1 MAKFKDRTGERYG
14 RLLVLEYSGKDHR
27 GKHLWRC
34 RCDCGNEKIVVG
46 DNLSSGKSN
55 SCGCLKK
62 EFLSKKGN
70 QFGLYS
76 DRRLAIYKVQYSH
89 LKRRHSKFSGE
100 IFSFEEFVK
109 KSESPCHY
117 CGLEW
122 SKEIQDRRNET
133 IKDGLFSDV
142 VVKCNGID
150 RIDSEVGYTSKN
162 TVPCCKYCNTAKNT
176 MTQQEFKRW
185 IVRVYENFET
195 R

>member
-27 GKHLWRC
+27 GKHLWKC

-76 DRRLAIYKVQYSH
+76 DRRLAIYRVQYSH
-89 LKRRHSKFSGE
+89 IKRRHSKFSGE

-109 KSESPCHY
+109 KSESPCYY

-185 IVRVYENFET
+185 IVRVYENFAT
-195 R
+195 

>member
-55 SCGCLKK
+55 SCGCLRK

-176 MTQQEFKRW
+176 MTQEEFKRW
-185 IVRVYENFET
+185 IIRVYEKFAT
-195 R
+195 

>member
-150 RIDSEVGYTSKN
+150 RIDSEVGDTSKN

-176 MTQQEFKRW
+176 MTQEEFKRW
-185 IVRVYENFET
+185 IIRVYEKFAT
-195 R
+195 

>member
-14 RLLVLEYSGKDHR
+14 RLLVVEHYGKDSR
-27 GKHLWRC
+27 GKYLWKC
-34 RCDCGNEKIVVG
+34 VCDCGNEKIVVG

-76 DRRLAIYKVQYSH
+76 DRRLAIYRVQYSH
-89 LKRRHSKFSGE
+89 IKRRHSKFSGE

-109 KSESPCHY
+109 KSESPCYY

-185 IVRVYENFET
+185 IVRVYENFAT

>member
-1 MAKFKDRTGERYG
+1 M
-14 RLLVLEYSGKDHR
+14 
-27 GKHLWRC
+27 WRC

-176 MTQQEFKRW
+176 MTQEEFKRW
-185 IVRVYENFET
+185 IIRVYEKFAT
-195 R
+195 

>member
-1 MAKFKDRTGERYG
+1 MAKFKYRTGERYG

-185 IVRVYENFET
+185 IVRVYENFAT

>member
-1 MAKFKDRTGERYG
+1 MVDTAKLRGVIAERG
-14 RLLVLEYSGKDHR
+14 MTRRQVASKLKMS
-27 GKHLWRC
+27 
-34 RCDCGNEKIVVG
+34 EKT
-46 DNLSSGKSN
+46 
-55 SCGCLKK
+55 
-62 EFLSKKGN
+62 F
-70 QFGLYS
+70 
-76 DRRLAIYKVQYSH
+76 YSH

-176 MTQQEFKRW
+176 MTQREFKRW
-185 IVRVYENFET
+185 IVRVYENFAT